1 MLRECTEIFRE
12 QLQQN
17 RNLLF
22 DSYIP
27 ANGTYLIVKK
37 GGTLCEPVEI
47 ELDKKSGQINRT
59 NRYFTQICQYDYYSR
74 LIDMNKPQDN
84 KKIIHSNNYFSF
96 FVKKESF
103 QNGKLNTEAI
113 DRYFDAVIYPEL
125 KYKGQTLKI
134 YQMLEEEIG
143 CVPKDI
149 AEKIRMWIKEN
160 IFHLDV
166 DLSKK
171 DYLKLF
177 FEAPMEQYQREND
190 RYLVP
195 NIYNS
200 NDYNLEVEGEVYGLP
215 NNNLGMNAK
224 KPFLS
229 SRTKKIE
236 VPFLLNKEE
245 VLLQKQFFDHLMN
258 YAMAGKS
265 NVYIDTDERTICAF
279 KNNEIIDRDFKG
291 YYLRIQKGKEVE
303 IHSSDIVPCYH
314 PSVKKPFVYRNALSY
329 TPKEHKEGTEYGAYY
344 TKEKIQSLLDAVF
357 FSKFL
362 RGNYFTQQDKLGMN
376 DGYIKRNLIISR
388 EAVFDWLYK
397 DEEVQ
402 AAKVLG
408 NVSLDLVLGALK
420 EGYIFKAMDC
430 FNLRHSLLEYFS
442 DKGEDTMEN
451 KINQIVTDLKAKL
464 DAKETPEIQSADE
477 YFFAVG
483 QLVQY
488 YISLNKGKKKT
499 HALANPFINAKTD
512 AVLKKKLVQFF
523 LKYNYDIGVSSR
535 RFNNL
540 YCMITEYE
548 LKGDIEKDLMIAG
561 YLHSSLIY
569 VPKEDK

>member
-1 MLRECTEIFRE
+1 MLRECTEIFKE

-17 RNLLF
+17 SNLLF

-27 ANGTYLIVKK
+27 SNGTYLIVKAD
-37 GGTLCEPVEI
+37 GTLCEPVEV
-47 ELDKKSGQINRT
+47 ELDKKSGQISRT
-59 NRYFTQICQYDYYSR
+59 NRYFGQICQYDYYSR

-84 KKIIHSNNYFSF
+84 KKIIHSNNYLSF

-103 QNGKLNTEAI
+103 LNGKMDIEAI
-113 DRYFDAVIYPEL
+113 DRYFDAVSHPEL

-134 YQMLEEEIG
+134 YQMLELEIG
-143 CVPKDI
+143 GVSQDI
-149 AEKIRMWIKEN
+149 AEKNRMWIKEN
-160 IFHLDV
+160 IFQLDV
-166 DLSKK
+166 DFSKK
-171 DYLKLF
+171 DYLKIF
-177 FEAPMEQYQREND
+177 FEAPMEHYKLEND

-200 NDYNLEVEGEVYGLP
+200 NDYNLELEGEVYGLP

-229 SRTKKIE
+229 SRTKKTE
-236 VPFLLNKEE
+236 VPFLMNKEE
-245 VLLQKQFFDHLMN
+245 VLLQKKFFDHLMN
-258 YAMAGKS
+258 YAMAGKT
-265 NVYIDTDERTICAF
+265 NVYVDTEQRTICAF

-303 IHSSDIVPCYH
+303 IHSSDIISSYH
-314 PSVKKPFVYRNALSY
+314 PSVKRPLVYRNALSY
-329 TPKEHKEGTEYGAYY
+329 TPKEHKEGTEYGIYY
-344 TKEKIQSLLDAVF
+344 TKEKIQGLLDVVF

-362 RGNYFTQQDKLGMN
+362 RGNYFTAQDKLGMN
-376 DGYIKRNLIISR
+376 DGYIKRNLILSR

-402 AAKVLG
+402 AAKVLEK
-408 NVSLDLVLGALK
+408 VSLDLVLGALK

-451 KINQIVTDLKAKL
+451 KIDQIVTELKGKLKA
-464 DAKETPEIQSADE
+464 DETPKIQSDEE

-499 HALANPFINAKTD
+499 HALANPFFNAKTD
-512 AVLKKKLVQFF
+512 TVLKEKLKQFF
-523 LKYNYDIGVSSR
+523 KKYNYTISTDKKD
-535 RFNNL
+535 FNNM
-540 YCMITEYE
+540 YTMILSYNPEGKT
-548 LKGDIEKDLMIAG
+548 DQDSMIAG
-561 YLHSSLIY
+561 YLYSRLIY